1 MLHNVTCWL
10 NLHFSWVSAHV
21 LLFGTSFFSRFV
33 VSILV
38 GWRSN
43 RWIPSPGLEKYAH
56 AGTSE
61 HVVQLWQLWPWKVWE
76 SDDSSI
82 SRVGFLYIQPLMDWG
97 FRNILQTNL
106 WVKIQK
112 ITFFP
117 QEKSPL
123 NPSWITLVSP
133 SKKAHKSSH
142 QVPCPV
148 CFLSKPRPPWTPFS
162 EFSAS
167 IAMTNSASGS
177 FLTLELFNI
186 VQPWGS
192 RKRRCNRNLTIGTM
206 LWK

>member
-1 MLHNVTCWL
+1 MWVRLNMWYSYGSYGHGKYGKVMIHQFPELDSCMLNHWWTGVFATFCRQTCGWK
-10 NLHFSWVSAHV
+10 
-21 LLFGTSFFSRFV
+21 
-33 VSILV
+33 SIK
-38 GWRSN
+38 
-43 RWIPSPGLEKYAH
+43 SP
-56 AGTSE
+56 
-61 HVVQLWQLWPWKVWE
+61 
-76 SDDSSI
+76 
-82 SRVGFLYIQPLMDWG
+82 
-97 FRNILQTNL
+97 
-106 WVKIQK
+106 
-112 ITFFP
+112 FFP
-117 QEKSPL
+117 QQKSPL
-123 NPSWITLVSP
+123 NPSRITLVSP

-177 FLTLELFNI
+177 FLTLELFSI